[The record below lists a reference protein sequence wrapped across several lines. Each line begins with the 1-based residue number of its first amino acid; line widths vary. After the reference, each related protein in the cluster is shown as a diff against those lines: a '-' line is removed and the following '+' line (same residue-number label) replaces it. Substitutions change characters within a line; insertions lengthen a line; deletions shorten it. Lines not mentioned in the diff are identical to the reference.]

1 MTLLAKISDNQVIRF
16 PYTLVDLRREVPGVS
31 FPDAVDDAT
40 LISYGVVRVAAAN
53 PPTYDSLTHRLTST
67 AELVDGGWLQV
78 WAIQT
83 LSESDATANVRTS
96 RNKRLADC
104 DWTQLPDAPSLDA
117 QVWTAYRQA
126 LRDITSQPGFPHNVT
141 WPEEPAVSTPER

>member
-78 WAIQT
+78 WAIQA
-83 LSESDATANVRTS
+83 LSESDATANVRAS

-104 DWTQLPDAPSLDA
+104 DWTQLPDAPVDSA
-117 QVWTAYRQA
+117 VWAAYRQE
-126 LRDITSQPGFPHNVT
+126 LRDVTAQAGFPWEVV
-141 WPEEPAVSTPER
+141 WPEEP